1 MKDWTDA
8 AERAAERLSLPADS
22 MAAVPRITLTGRRQ
36 LLIERHRELTR
47 YETDCVELD
56 LGAFHLRVQG
66 GGLSLAAM
74 DRDAVL
80 LTGTITALELL

>member
-1 MKDWTDA
+1 MKHWMDV
-8 AERAAERLSLPADS
+8 AEQAAERLSLPADS

-36 LLIERHRELTR
+36 LLVERHRGLKR
-47 YETDCVELD
+47 YGTDRVELD
-56 LGAFHLRVQG
+56 LGAFCLRVQG
-66 GGLSLAAM
+66 GALSLAAM

>member
-47 YETDCVELD
+47 YETDCVD
-56 LGAFHLRVQG
+56 PHC
-66 GGLSLAAM
+66 
-74 DRDAVL
+74 
-80 LTGTITALELL
+80 

>member
-1 MKDWTDA
+1 MKHWTDV
-8 AERAAERLSLPADS
+8 AEQAAERLALPADS

-36 LLIERHRELTR
+36 LLIERHRGLKR
-47 YETDCVELD
+47 YGADCVELD
-56 LGAFHLRVQG
+56 LGAFCLRVQG
-66 GGLSLAAM
+66 GTLSLAAM